1 MTPSE
6 FHSHTPKAKI
16 RRNIL
21 RSDVARTH
29 ATDLIARYVVR
40 AEWEWKQAAS
50 VGDVDEQGHS
60 TRDGGI
66 LARPLHGAERGVPVA
81 PRRDGPGAGGRVAP
95 QLGVVEGREAAE
107 RDARPRQV
115 ARQRQ
120 RQVEG
125 PQQERELERAQEPG
139 RHRRRGEERHVDRH
153 RIGEPPWMTYDDVRS
168 RLACLHWTYPSVCL
182 SNVYRSIPL
191 CFAMAICWPTIYG
204 ERCYRI

>member
-125 PQQERELERAQEPG
+125 PQQERELERLQEPSG
-139 RHRRRGEERHVDRH
+139 HRRHGEERNVNRH
-153 RIGEPPWMTYDDVRS
+153 RIDVDHGPPPSLDDDACA
-168 RLACLHWTYPSVCL
+168 LALDL
-182 SNVYRSIPL
+182 SIPL
-191 CFAMAICWPTIYG
+191 SLCLPWHGYMLD
-204 ERCYRI
+204 ERGGGGQRAKTA